1 MEIGQARGRSSAR
14 TFRQRWPPATPRA
27 ILSDPRILILDEAT
41 SSVDTET
48 FERNIQEALERLTV
62 GRTVIAIAH
71 RLSTLRRADRLFVL
85 EDGKASEMGTHEE
98 LLANPSSTYRRLYEM
113 QLELSHAV

>member
-1 MEIGQARGRSSAR
+1 MPTGSGCP
-14 TFRQRWPPATPRA
+14 T
-27 ILSDPRILILDEAT
+27 
-41 SSVDTET
+41 
-48 FERNIQEALERLTV
+48 LERLTV

-98 LLANPSSTYRRLYEM
+98 LLANPASTYRRLYEM